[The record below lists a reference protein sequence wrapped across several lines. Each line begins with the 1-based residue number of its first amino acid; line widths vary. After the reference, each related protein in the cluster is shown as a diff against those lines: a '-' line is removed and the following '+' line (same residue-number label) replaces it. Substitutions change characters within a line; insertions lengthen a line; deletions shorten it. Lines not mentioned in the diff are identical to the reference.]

1 MLKRIIM
8 QTTVASTVANTT
20 AKRTNIIVRI
30 LKAYTRLFNL
40 LEDKPMT
47 TRQILHLHHVGTAL
61 IFCMSA
67 THTIT
72 LFLSIGWLVCAGILA
87 KKGGAL

>member
-1 MLKRIIM
+1 M
-8 QTTVASTVANTT
+8 QTTVATPVVKTT
-20 AKRTNIIVRI
+20 
-30 LKAYTRLFNL
+30 
-40 LEDKPMT
+40 EPMT
-47 TRQILHLHHVGTAL
+47 TRQILHIHHVGTAL

-72 LFLSIGWLVCAGILA
+72 LFLSTAWLICAGILA